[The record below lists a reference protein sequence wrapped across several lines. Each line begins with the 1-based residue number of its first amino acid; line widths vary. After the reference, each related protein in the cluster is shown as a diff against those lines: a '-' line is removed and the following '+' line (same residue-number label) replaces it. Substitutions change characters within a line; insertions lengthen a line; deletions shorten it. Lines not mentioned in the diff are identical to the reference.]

1 MQYFVVLLFDSEI
14 IIFYTFQ
21 ENSALCD
28 QVSHI
33 QEKILC
39 VKEERRFLLKKLI
52 EYDKDIL
59 LLDVKPPEL
68 LFNGDFENAGVVET
82 NTLPANQTPKTR
94 KAYKKRDPSSKK
106 IKKSH
111 SKRNE
116 EKVISQENETIAED
130 EQSVNM
136 DSSLTVFELGEI
148 VVDRIG
154 YHSENWIYP
163 VGFVST
169 RIYGH
174 MLDPVRK
181 CVYTCKITDG
191 GDYPM

>member
-1 MQYFVVLLFDSEI
+1 MFLFWN
-14 IIFYTFQ
+14 Q

-59 LLDVKPPEL
+59 LLDVKPTAEL
-68 LFNGDFENAGVVET
+68 LCNGVELASVVGASEMPVT
-82 NTLPANQTPKTR
+82 SSHQTPPAKTR
-94 KAYKKRDPSSKK
+94 KPYKKRDPNSKK
-106 IKKSH
+106 TKKSH
-111 SKRNE
+111 KKGSKQK
-116 EKVISQENETIAED
+116 KVKVKPEPEMMSTD
-130 EQSVNM
+130 EPTAANMGNSLSVY
-136 DSSLTVFELGEI
+136 ELGEI

-154 YHSENWIYP
+154 YHTENWVYP

-169 RIYGH
+169 RIYAH
-174 MLDPVRK
+174 MLDPGRK

-191 GDYPM
+191 GEYPVLV

>member
-1 MQYFVVLLFDSEI
+1 M
-14 IIFYTFQ
+14 Q

-33 QEKILC
+33 QEKVLC

-59 LLDVKPPEL
+59 LLDVKPSEL
-68 LFNGDFENAGVVET
+68 PICNGDLGSGLGVVDSM
-82 NTLPANQTPKTR
+82 PNQAPKPR
-94 KAYKKRDPSSKK
+94 KPYKKRDPNSKK
-106 IKKSH
+106 TKKSH
-111 SKRNE
+111 SKRKKQKIQPKQATIPAE
-116 EKVISQENETIAED
+116 EQAASSDN
-130 EQSVNM
+130 
-136 DSSLTVFELGEI
+136 SLTVFELGEI
-148 VVDRIG
+148 VVDRVG

-174 MLDPVRK
+174 MLDPGRK

-191 GDYPM
+191 GDYPV